1 MRATSST
8 QFVRVNT
15 RATENAGMENVR
27 RSTRGGSTM
36 GRIDRHPITY
46 FLLTQY
52 KPSMINRK

>member
-27 RSTRGGSTM
+27 RSKRDTWKPETDTRY
-36 GRIDRHPITY
+36 RIQR
-46 FLLTQY
+46 L
-52 KPSMINRK
+52 